1 MKISIIGAGRVGST
15 LAYTLFAK
23 ALAEE
28 LVIVDI
34 DRDKADGEALDIRH
48 ALAAGEGKTRVA
60 SGGYAAAA
68 FSEMVIFTAG
78 IPRKPGD
85 SRLDLLK
92 KNVGV
97 MREMTEKVMQYNS
110 NPLLFVVSNPVDVMT
125 YIALKESNLSPARV
139 FGLGTNLDTLR
150 FRSLLGEYL
159 RVNPAQIDAL
169 IIGEHGDS
177 MVPVWSLAAVDG
189 IPISNFGQPQ
199 EALNDIFE
207 QTRVGGAEVI
217 KRKGGTAWA
226 VAMSA
231 AAVVEAVVFDQ
242 QKVMPVS
249 SLVTDYYGASGVC
262 LSVPIIIG
270 KTGIIEHI
278 QIPLSEEEKT
288 TFLHSATI
296 LEEAITSIPTTR
308 KLTEE
313 DRSPSWKLQQKLL
326 KQ

>member
-15 LAYTLFAK
+15 LAYTLFVK
-23 ALAEE
+23 GLAGE
-28 LVIVDI
+28 LVVVDI
-34 DRDKADGEALDIRH
+34 DRDRADGEALDIRH
-48 ALAAGEGKTRVA
+48 ALAAGGGKTKVA
-60 SGGYAAAA
+60 SGDYAATDS
-68 FSEMVIFTAG
+68 SEMVIITAG

-97 MREMTEKVMQYNS
+97 IREMTEKVMHYNS

-159 RVNPAQIDAL
+159 GVNPAQIDAL

-177 MVPVWSLAAVDG
+177 MVPVWSLVALDG
-189 IPISNFGQPQ
+189 IPISHFGHPQ
-199 EALNDIFE
+199 EVLDDIFE
-207 QTRVGGAEVI
+207 QTRIGGAEVI

-226 VAMSA
+226 VAMAA
-231 AAVVEAVVFDQ
+231 AAVVKAVVFDQ

-249 SLVTDYYGASGVC
+249 SLVTDYYGIGEIC
-262 LSVPIIIG
+262 LSVPTIMG
-270 KTGIIEHI
+270 KSGVGKHI
-278 QIPLSEEEKT
+278 KIPLSDEEKT
-288 TFLHSATI
+288 RFLGSATI
-296 LEEAITSIPTTR
+296 LKGAIIA
-308 KLTEE
+308 ECGY
-313 DRSPSWKLQQKLL
+313 
-326 KQ
+326 